1 MGCAVLA
8 AIRSAALFDKKQVI
22 VGTVKATITDVMR
35 TFVNDRYPTDPFHDS
50 KTRDLHP
57 NVSAQPS
64 YYRSN
69 DSLTHRQ
76 EAIPPLVFRKIY
88 NAAFFGSAHDQATA
102 FLLI

>member
-8 AIRSAALFDKKQVI
+8 AIWSAALFDKKQVI
-22 VGTVKATITDVMR
+22 VGTVKATITDVTR
-35 TFVNDRYPTDPFHDS
+35 TFVNDRYPTDPFRDP
-50 KTRDLHP
+50 KTCDLHP

-64 YYRSN
+64 YYRSK
-69 DSLTHRQ
+69 DSPTHYQ
-76 EAIPPLVFRKIY
+76 EAMSPLVFRKIY